1 MTNECFECKVQ
12 YNKIIETGQEKK
24 VTETY
29 LVEAYSFANAESRF
43 LEEITPFM
51 NGEFEVS
58 AVNKRKYL
66 EIFENTDSSADR
78 YYKVKASF
86 ITLDEKSGVEK
97 EKSYLYLVQAADI
110 HQALDK
116 FDEGMKGS
124 MMDYTIT
131 AVVETPYMDVFYLN
145 EE

>member
-1 MTNECFECKVQ
+1 MTNEYFECSVSYEKMMD
-12 YNKIIETGQEKK
+12 NGIEKRVKEM
-24 VTETY
+24 Y
-29 LVEAYSFANAESRF
+29 LVEAVSFANAESRF

-51 NGEFEVS
+51 TGEFEVA

-66 EIFENTDSSADR
+66 EIFENTELSADR

-86 ITLDEKSGVEK
+86 ITLDEKSGNEK

-124 MMDYTIT
+124 MMDYTIK
-131 AVVETPYMDVFYLN
+131 AVTETPYLDLYHLN
-145 EE
+145 ND

>member
-1 MTNECFECKVQ
+1 MTNEYFECSVSYEKMMD
-12 YNKIIETGQEKK
+12 NGIEKRVKEM
-24 VTETY
+24 Y
-29 LVEAYSFANAESRF
+29 LVEALTFGEAENRF
-43 LEEITPFM
+43 IEEITPYM
-51 NGEFEVS
+51 SGEFEVA

-66 EIFENTDSSADR
+66 EIFENADSSADR

-86 ITLDEKSGVEK
+86 ITLDEKSGNEK

-124 MMDYTIT
+124 MMDYTIK
-131 AVVETPYMDVFYLN
+131 AVTETPYLDLYHLN
-145 EE
+145 ND